1 MMKNNLIKFVDD
13 FKNKKILVVGDIMLD
28 KYVWGAVH
36 RISQEA
42 PVQIVDV
49 ESESFVPGG
58 AGNSAGN
65 VSSFNA
71 KVFLV
76 GVVGD
81 DSSKNILEKELADR
95 NIIPEL
101 VVDTS
106 RPTIVKERIMGRN
119 QQILRIDYEKR
130 DVYSEEIKEKFMK
143 AFKKFI
149 LDCDAVIISDY
160 AKGINDIELIPA
172 IISFCQK
179 HNKITIA
186 DFKSKN
192 HLLYKNVSLIKP
204 NKHDS
209 KEILHM
215 SAGTDKEVIAV
226 CKKFNSDLNCDILMT
241 RGSQGMSAYTKDGA
255 FTTIPSVARE
265 VFDTTGAGDTVTAVV
280 ALALASGASLK
291 QAAEIAT
298 AAAGVVVAKV
308 GTATCSVDELKSA
321 LSEMKFDRI

>member
-1 MMKNNLIKFVDD
+1 MMRNNLIKFVED
-13 FKNKKILVVGDIMLD
+13 FKNRKILVIGDIMLD

-49 ESESFVPGG
+49 ERESFVPGG
-58 AGNSAGN
+58 AGNSASN
-65 VSSFNA
+65 IASFNA

-81 DSSKNILEKELADR
+81 DAERIVLEKELSGR

-101 VVDTS
+101 VVDMS

-130 DVYSEEIKEKFMK
+130 DFYSKEIKKKFMK
-143 AFKKFI
+143 AFMKVI

-160 AKGINDIELIPA
+160 AKGINDPELIPEL
-172 IISFCQK
+172 ISFCQK

-192 HLLYKNVSLIKP
+192 HLIYRNISLITP

-209 KEILHM
+209 KDILHM
-215 SAGTDKEVIAV
+215 DAGTDEEVVAV
-226 CKKFNSDLNCDILMT
+226 CKRFSSDLNCDVLMT
-241 RGSQGMSAYTKDGA
+241 RGSRGMSTYTKDGA
-255 FTTIPSVARE
+255 FSTIPSIARE
-265 VFDTTGAGDTVTAVV
+265 VFDTTGAGDTVTAVA
-280 ALALASGASLK
+280 ALSLAAGASLK

-308 GTATCSVDELKSA
+308 GTATCSVDELKGE
-321 LSEMKFDRI
+321 LK

>member
-1 MMKNNLIKFVDD
+1 MRNNLIKFVDD
-13 FKNKKILVVGDIMLD
+13 FKNRKIVVIGDIMLD

-49 ESESFVPGG
+49 EHESFVPGG
-58 AGNSAGN
+58 AGNSASN
-65 VSSFNA
+65 IASFNA

-76 GVVGD
+76 GVVGS
-81 DSSKNILEKELADR
+81 DSSKDILEKELLNR

-101 VVDTS
+101 VVDKL

-130 DVYSEEIKEKFMK
+130 DFYSKEIKQKFMK
-143 AFKKFI
+143 SLMKVI
-149 LDCDAVIISDY
+149 PDCDAVIISDY
-160 AKGINDIELIPA
+160 AKGINDPELIPE

-192 HLLYKNVSLIKP
+192 HLIYRNISLITP

-209 KEILHM
+209 KDILHM
-215 SAGTDKEVIAV
+215 DAGTDEEVIAV
-226 CKKFNSDLNCDILMT
+226 CKKFSSDLNCDVLMT
-241 RGSQGMSAYTKDGA
+241 RGSQGMSAYTKDNSFA
-255 FTTIPSVARE
+255 TIPSIARE

-291 QAAEIAT
+291 QAAELAT

-308 GTATCSVDELKSA
+308 GTATCNVDELRAA
-321 LSEMKFDRI
+321 LAEMKFE